1 MKKLLCSF
9 LLLGLQMAVGSVWAE
24 EDWYTDEYDGTK
36 NVRFSFPVG
45 SHWRS
50 YCSAYNLHFND
61 DSYKSNIDTPD
72 EGACYAFVA
81 LSRGKDED
89 GNIVINLHHMQYV
102 PKGTGIWLW
111 GNRGANE
118 TIASA
123 EIISDEECDYNCAD
137 EDIKSCITANKLV
150 GTLSANELT
159 LQDGDYF
166 LVKTADQA
174 YSATASG
181 AVGATMPANTAL
193 LRLGAE
199 NALAPLRLSREDTEE
214 ELSIDAVCTE
224 EGELIIY
231 DPNQP
236 SYDLQGRLIDG
247 HAPGV
252 HIQHGCRFYYKKTF

>member
-9 LLLGLQMAVGSVWAE
+9 LLLGLQMAVGSAWAE
-24 EDWYTDEYDGTK
+24 EVVDDPVYPTI
-36 NVRFSFPVG
+36 VSFEFPEG
-45 SHWRS
+45 SHWKS
-50 YCSAYNLHFND
+50 YCSAYNLQFND
-61 DSYKSNIDTPD
+61 LYESKIDTPD
-72 EGACYAFVA
+72 EGECYAFVA

-89 GNIVINLHHMQYV
+89 GKIFINLHHMQYV
-102 PKGTGIWLW
+102 PKETGIWLW

-123 EIISDEECDYNCAD
+123 EIISDDECDYYCAD
-137 EDIKSCITANKLV
+137 DDIKSCITANKLV

-159 LQDGDYF
+159 MQDGDYF
-166 LVKTADQA
+166 LFSTDDDVH
-174 YSATASG
+174 SATATG
-181 AVGATMPANTAL
+181 AATYGKTMPANTAL
-193 LRLGAE
+193 LRLGKE
-199 NALAPLRLSREDTEE
+199 NAHAPLRLSREDTEE

-247 HAPGV
+247 YAPGV
-252 HIQHGCRFYYKKTF
+252 HIQHGYRFYLK

>member
-24 EDWYTDEYDGTK
+24 EDWYTDEYNGTK

-50 YCSAYNLHFND
+50 YCSAYNLHFNN
-61 DSYKSNIDTPD
+61 DSYGSNIDTPD
-72 EGACYAFVA
+72 EGDCYAFVA
-81 LSRGKDED
+81 LSKGYDSD

-102 PKGTGIWLW
+102 PKKTGIWLW
-111 GNRGANE
+111 GNRGDDSAF
-118 TIASA
+118 A
-123 EIISDEECDYNCAD
+123 EIISDDDYNDNCTD
-137 EDIKSCITANKLV
+137 DDISCIAANKLV
-150 GTLSANELT
+150 GTLTKGPLT

-166 LVKTADQA
+166 LVKTDDQA

-181 AVGATMPANTAL
+181 AVEATMPANTAL

-199 NALAPLRLSREDTEE
+199 NAHAPLRLSREDTEE

-252 HIQHGCRFYYKKTF
+252 HIQHGYRFYYKKAF

>member
-1 MKKLLCSF
+1 MKKLFYSF
-9 LLLGLQMAVGSVWAE
+9 LLLGLQMAAGSVWAE
-24 EDWYTDEYDGTK
+24 EIVDDPDDPTI
-36 NVRFSFPVG
+36 VSFEFPEG
-45 SHWRS
+45 SHWKS
-50 YCSAYNLHFND
+50 YCSAYNLQFND
-61 DSYKSNIDTPD
+61 LYESNIDTPD
-72 EGACYAFVA
+72 EGDCYAFVA

-102 PKGTGIWLW
+102 PKKTGIWLW

-123 EIISDEECDYNCAD
+123 EIISDDDYNDKCTDDDIRCIAD
-137 EDIKSCITANKLV
+137 NKLV

-159 LQDGDYF
+159 MQDGDYF
-166 LVKTADQA
+166 LFSTDDYVH
-174 YSATASG
+174 SATATG
-181 AVGATMPANTAL
+181 AATYGITMPANTAL
-193 LRLGAE
+193 LRLGKE
-199 NALAPLRLSREDTEE
+199 NAHAPLRLSREDTEE

-247 HAPGV
+247 YVSGV
-252 HIQHGCRFYYKKTF
+252 HIQHGYRFYLK